1 MKHLEHLRILTISGE
16 DAGDLLQGQM
26 TQDIRKLEDEK
37 IHMTSFCNI
46 QGRVIASAF
55 IQCEGGGHYDLILS
69 SELVKDLCNHL
80 QRYILRSK
88 VEIQESEKLVYGIF
102 SKDIVNDR
110 ESFKALS
117 NNPER
122 MLSLKDR
129 VPECIENFI
138 TSEEWIEHDI
148 KEMIPIIN
156 KESSEKF
163 IPQMLNL
170 DILNAVSFSKGCYTG
185 QEVVARVQHRG
196 KIKQRMFKIKTNS
209 ENLISAGSEIHHG
222 SKKVG
227 TVVISKSINNNSICL
242 AVINSADSMSQLNI
256 GDREIK
262 II

>member
-16 DAGDLLQGQM
+16 DAGELLQGQM
-26 TQDIRKLEDEK
+26 TQDVRKLEDDK
-37 IHMTSFCNI
+37 IHMTSFCNV

-55 IQCEGGGHYDLILS
+55 IQFKDDHYDLILS
-69 SELVKDLCNHL
+69 SELVEDLFNHL
-80 QRYILRSK
+80 HRYILRSK
-88 VEIQESEKLVYGIF
+88 VEIQQSEKLVYAIF
-102 SKDIVNDR
+102 SKDIANNQ
-110 ESFKALS
+110 ELFKTLS

-122 MLSLKDR
+122 MLALADK
-129 VPECIENFI
+129 VPQSIENFI

-196 KIKQRMFKIKTNS
+196 KIKQRMFKIKTES
-209 ENLISAGSEIHHG
+209 KSLVSAGSEIHHG
-222 SKKVG
+222 TKKVG
-227 TVVISKSINNNSICL
+227 TVVISELIDNFSICL
-242 AVINSADSMSQLNI
+242 AVINSADSNSPLNI
-256 GDREIK
+256 GDIN
-262 II
+262 INLL

>member
-16 DAGDLLQGQM
+16 DAGELLQGQM
-26 TQDIRKLEDEK
+26 TQDVRKLEDDK
-37 IHMTSFCNI
+37 IHMTSFCNV

-55 IQCEGGGHYDLILS
+55 IQCEGDRYDLILS
-69 SELVKDLCNHL
+69 SELVENLFNHL

-88 VEIQESEKLVYGIF
+88 VEIQQSEKLVYAIF
-102 SKDIVNDR
+102 SKDIVNDQ
-110 ESFKALS
+110 ELFKMVA
-117 NNPER
+117 NDPKR
-122 MLSLKDR
+122 MLALADK
-129 VPECIENFI
+129 VPQSIENFI

-196 KIKQRMFKIKTNS
+196 KIKQRMFKIKTES
-209 ENLISAGSEIHHG
+209 KSLVSAGSEIHHE

-227 TVVISKSINNNSICL
+227 TVVISELFDDGSICL
-242 AVINSADSMSQLNI
+242 AVINSADSNSPLNI
-256 GDREIK
+256 GDINIK
-262 II
+262 LL

>member
-1 MKHLEHLRILTISGE
+1 MKHLEHLRIITISGE
-16 DAGDLLQGQM
+16 DAGELLQGQM

-88 VEIQESEKLVYGIF
+88 VEIQQSEKLVYAIF
-102 SKDIVNDR
+102 SKDIANDQ
-110 ESFKALS
+110 ELFKMLS

-122 MLSLKDR
+122 MLALANK
-129 VPECIENFI
+129 VPENIDNFI
-138 TSEEWIEHDI
+138 TSEEWIENDI

-196 KIKQRMFKIKTNS
+196 KIKQRMFKIKTES
-209 ENLISAGSEIHHG
+209 KSLVSAGSEIHHG
-222 SKKVG
+222 TKKVG
-227 TVVISKSINNNSICL
+227 TVVISELIDNFSICL
-242 AVINSADSMSQLNI
+242 AVINSADSNSPLNI
-256 GDREIK
+256 GDIN
-262 II
+262 INLL

>member
-16 DAGDLLQGQM
+16 DAGELLQGQM
-26 TQDIRKLEDEK
+26 TQDIGKLEDEK
-37 IHMTSFCNI
+37 IHMTSFCNV

-55 IQCEGGGHYDLILS
+55 IQSEGDHYDLILS
-69 SELVKDLCNHL
+69 SELVEDLCNHL

-88 VEIQESEKLVYGIF
+88 VEIQQSEKQVYAIF
-102 SKDIVNDR
+102 SKDIVNDQ
-110 ESFKALS
+110 ELFKMLS

-122 MLSLKDR
+122 MLALTNE
-129 VPECIENFI
+129 VPESIENFI
-138 TSEEWIEHDI
+138 TSEEWIDHDI

-196 KIKQRMFKIKTNS
+196 KIKQRMFKIKTDS
-209 ENLISAGSEIHHG
+209 QNLISAGLEIHHG

-227 TVVISKSINNNSICL
+227 TVVISSLSENICNGL
-242 AVINSADSMSQLNI
+242 GV
-256 GDREIK
+256 IK
-262 II
+262 ISAAGEDLSIRGEALIVN